1 MKAGATGFSTC
12 LSDPET
18 ISAPMEHVLEPR
30 DPSPKLGGVYSTHL
44 RGEADRVLDALEEAF
59 TVGREGGVPVVV
71 SHHKCVGPNNHGRS
85 RETWRPPRR
94 GAGAPARWARRLPLH
109 RLVDLPRSRSRPP
122 SESDHHRVVARPARS
137 GRTGTLAV
145 AEEMGLGLEEACE
158 RLSPGG
164 AVYFTMDEQDVRR
177 VLAYPH
183 TMIGSDG
190 TPHDAHPH
198 PRLWGT
204 FPRVLG
210 HYVRDVG
217 LFPLEEA
224 VRRMT
229 SLPAGRFGLSD
240 RGLLKVGAYAD
251 LTLFDP
257 ERLIDRATFEQPQR
271 PADGI
276 SLVVVNGRIV
286 WRDGTSNRN
295 ALRPYPLRYRTYP
308 AHALAS
314 W

>member
-1 MKAGATGFSTC
+1 MA
-12 LSDPET
+12 
-18 ISAPMEHVLEPR
+18 
-30 DPSPKLGGVYSTHL
+30 
-44 RGEADRVLDALEEAF
+44 
-59 TVGREGGVPVVV
+59 GRE
-71 SHHKCVGPNNHGRS
+71 
-85 RETWRPPRR
+85 
-94 GAGAPARWARRLPLH
+94 LY
-109 RLVDLPRSRSRPP
+109 
-122 SESDHHRVVARPARS
+122 
-137 GRTGTLAV
+137 AV

-257 ERLIDRATFEQPQR
+257 ERVIDRATFEQPQR

-286 WRDGTSNRN
+286 WRDGTSTGTRSGRI
-295 ALRPYPLRYRTYP
+295 LSGTGPYP

>member
-1 MKAGATGFSTC
+1 MNAVCLVGHTTLRVSTLGAWDRPATAAERAAMRRRGSGDEGRRHRVQHVS
-12 LSDPET
+12 SDPERSRRRWKRSST
-18 ISAPMEHVLEPR
+18 ARLVAEA
-30 DPSPKLGGVYSTHL
+30 GGVYSTTSA
-44 RGEADRVLDALEEAF
+44 RGDRVLDALEEAF
-59 TVGREGGVPVVV
+59 AVGREGGVPVVV

-85 RETWRPPRR
+85 RETLAAFDR
-94 GAGAPARWARRLPLH
+94 AGAPARWARRLPVH

-122 SESDHHRVVARPARS
+122 GESDHHRVVARPARS
-137 GRTGTLAV
+137 GRTGTLRSCRGD
-145 AEEMGLGLEEACE
+145 GLSLEKACE

-164 AVYFTMDEQDVRR
+164 AVYSTMDEQDVRR

-198 PRLWGT
+198 PRLWRT

-229 SLPAGRFGLSD
+229 SLPARRFGLSD

-257 ERLIDRATFEQPQR
+257 ETVIDRATFEQPQR
-271 PADGI
+271 PADG
-276 SLVVVNGRIV
+276 SP
-286 WRDGTSNRN
+286 S
-295 ALRPYPLRYRTYP
+295 
-308 AHALAS
+308 S